1 MSGRALGIW
10 AGGCWSVLSCAGD
23 VAHGVAGADIEEI
36 VDGGEGVLAQRDLGG
51 MQVSTAIAW
60 LDGSGDVVPQVLP
73 SAQAYVDDGVVGQVG
88 GQDDGVGDRVTQ
100 RGENGFQVWA
110 AGSWS
115 HWASQASASR
125 VTV

>member
-1 MSGRALGIW
+1 MKIGA
-10 AGGCWSVLSCAGD
+10 A
-23 VAHGVAGADIEEI
+23 VA
-36 VDGGEGVLAQRDLGG
+36 R
-51 MQVSTAIAW
+51 
-60 LDGSGDVVPQVLP
+60 LDGSGDVVPPQILP
-73 SAQAYVDDGVVGQVG
+73 GGQAYVDDGVVGQVG

-100 RGENGFQVWA
+100 RGESGFQAWA